1 MKFRLPNLLLFIT
14 GAVFFGYGVVCWI
27 DPELPA
33 QYAGLFIATHNGYAE
48 MAAAYGGL
56 QTSLGAVFIA
66 SAFLKGYLR
75 PGLWLLLIVI
85 GGIAAARGSVAFSD
99 LDSSFRVAGET
110 LGMAVSSSFTSYTW
124 GALAFESLVTVLAG
138 FALLSSRKA

>member
-1 MKFRLPNLLLFIT
+1 MTFRFPNLLLLIS
-14 GAVFFGYGVVCWI
+14 GAVFLGYGIVCWL

-48 MAAAYGGL
+48 MAAVYGGL
-56 QTSLGAVFIA
+56 QTSLGAVFMA
-66 SAFLKGYLR
+66 SGFLKGYLR
-75 PGLWLLLIVI
+75 PGLWLLFIVV
-85 GGIAAARGSVAFSD
+85 GGIAVARGSVAFSD
-99 LDSSFRVAGET
+99 LDSSFRLAGET

-138 FALLSSRKA
+138 IALLTSRKA